1 MQRQQQPWQDERDEL
16 ARAARRE
23 RDSLGDRKRAQR
35 NTCEN
40 NPTKCYEWRWQ
51 SGQSAQ
57 NARQPKEEHS
67 TMDVE
72 QSAPT

>member
-1 MQRQQQPWQDERDEL
+1 MQRQQQPWQDESDEL

-23 RDSLGDRKRAQR
+23 RDSLGDRKRAKR
-35 NTCEN
+35 KTCEN
-40 NPTKCYEWRWQ
+40 HPTKRNEWRWQ

-57 NARQPKEEHS
+57 NARQPEEEHR